1 MFRVAAG
8 TGMTPE
14 ILSEYIGKH
23 KQEVI
28 KRYQK
33 LHDAYVNDY
42 EIFHLLKKLHISRT
56 TGYPSILQNTSRTP

>member
-28 KRYQK
+28 KK
-33 LHDAYVNDY
+33 IP
-42 EIFHLLKKLHISRT
+42 EIT
-56 TGYPSILQNTSRTP
+56 

>member
-42 EIFHLLKKLHISRT
+42 EICI
-56 TGYPSILQNTSRTP
+56 

>member
-42 EIFHLLKKLHISRT
+42 EIFHHGHHEWVLYWDSD
-56 TGYPSILQNTSRTP
+56 

>member
-42 EIFHLLKKLHISRT
+42 EIFHLLK
-56 TGYPSILQNTSRTP
+56 